1 MKYRQPLHLLALTIF
16 LFVMIARV
24 QSQWLLD
31 FGTFAGYSENII
43 GTYNAPDDFLA
54 VPNIEISRMTES
66 LEFYYSGT
74 FTQFQQNTKF
84 NNTLHGIGF
93 DYRLIQAA
101 NILSTIGTN
110 YSIAN
115 YRDNYSYYNNQQLYG
130 FINLKYYPTRS
141 MLIKGGFALHNKNFV
156 EEKAWNH
163 WESLLYL
170 QYNLFLKTKTTIRL
184 GADFLYRNFRPYATD
199 EDVTSRYSGKGG
211 RGTYYSIS
219 RYDELPSLWQ
229 TFFVARLAQSLGR
242 RTGGYAEYA
251 YRYNHSEG
259 NPYEL
264 EIESFS
270 PIDDYFGYR
279 GNYLTANL
287 KYKITNAFWSAFNYH
302 RYFRHYVNR
311 PVYEYDFDGQ
321 TWVVENDDYVM
332 TALHR
337 EDTGQR
343 VEISFG
349 YAINRFLKKA
359 STLEIMAL
367 FTYRKNDS
375 NDPYFRYEDKS
386 AGLQLNYGLQW

>member
-1 MKYRQPLHLLALTIF
+1 MKYRRPLQLSTLTIL
-16 LFVMIARV
+16 LFVMVAGVR
-24 QSQWLLD
+24 SQWLLD
-31 FGTFAGYSENII
+31 VGTFAGYSENIV

-74 FTQFQQNTKF
+74 FTQFQQNTHF

-93 DYRLIQAA
+93 DYRLVQET
-101 NILSTIGTN
+101 NFSSTIGAN
-110 YSIAN
+110 YSMAN
-115 YRDNYSYYNNQQLYG
+115 YRNTYSYYNYQRSNG

-141 MLIKGGFALHNKNFV
+141 MLIKGGLALHNKNFV

-170 QYNLFLKTKTTIRL
+170 QYNLFLKTKTTLRL
-184 GADFLYRNFRPYATD
+184 GADLLYRNFRPYATD
-199 EDVTSRYSGKGG
+199 EDVTGWYSGRGG
-211 RGTYYSIS
+211 RGSYYSIS

-229 TFFVARLAQSLGR
+229 TFFVARIAQSLGR
-242 RTGGYAEYA
+242 RTGMYVEYA
-251 YRYNHSEG
+251 YRYNSSEG

-279 GNYLTANL
+279 GDYLTANL
-287 KYKITNAFWSAFNYH
+287 KYKITSTFWSAVNYH

-321 TWVVENDDYVM
+321 TWVVENDDHVM

-359 STLEIMAL
+359 SSLEIIAL